1 MPSSTRKTPSADPS
15 GLSIVNRSWPSVTAL
30 KVQLWVAVDD
40 GSMDR
45 SREIIDRYDDPKIR
59 VLEQSN
65 GGLVSALNFA
75 IPQMDCRYIARI
87 DADDICFPTRLSQQ
101 VDFLTFVDAAA
112 VSCRSMHIDEVGN
125 VLDLSAAYQLF
136 DADHS
141 SLPALEPYLPH
152 PFLFIR
158 RDVLQEIGGYRQ
170 AHLAED
176 ADLCWR
182 LEENWRIALQRDVL
196 GKYRLHTDSISTRS
210 VRHGRTQAFFS
221 QITALNAKR
230 RRAGEAELPYTL
242 GIRDAL
248 EVADDWDRLFE
259 LYYGYLTDEEV
270 LWLRA
275 AAPLKLLDLAWW
287 RPHQIEIADVDRAA
301 KALARVPGL
310 TAEARAEARSLV
322 ERVREKLDGEN
333 RAALP
338 LRLLG
343 LGRWR
348 WRWR

>member
-1 MPSSTRKTPSADPS
+1 MPEISFLMPVHNGARFLAETLESLLTQDHPDYDI
-15 GLSIVNRSWPSVTAL
+15 IV
-30 KVQLWVAVDD
+30 VDD
-40 GSMDR
+40 GSTDE
-45 SREIIDRYDDPKIR
+45 SRAIIDRYDDPRIH
-59 VLEQSN
+59 VLEQPQ

-75 IPQMDCRYIARI
+75 LPQMDCRYIARI

-101 VDFLTFVDAAA
+101 LDFLTFVDAAA
-112 VSCRSMHIDEVGN
+112 VSCRSLHIDEVGN
-125 VLDLSAAYQLF
+125 VLDLSVAYQLF
-136 DADHS
+136 EADAS

-158 RDVLQEIGGYRQ
+158 RDVLEEVGGYRH

-176 ADLCWR
+176 SDLCWR
-182 LEENWRIALQRDVL
+182 LDERWRIALQRDVL
-196 GKYRLHTDSISTRS
+196 GKYRLHTDSISSRS

-221 QITALNAKR
+221 QIAALNSKR
-230 RRAGEAELPYTL
+230 RRAGETELPYTL
-242 GIRDAL
+242 GLSDAL
-248 EVADDWDRLFE
+248 EEAGSWDQLFQ

-287 RPHQIEIADVDRAA
+287 RPHQIESDDIERAA

-310 TAEARAEARSLV
+310 TSEARAEARALIN
-322 ERVREKLDGEN
+322 RVREKVDGAL
-333 RAALP
+333 RSTLP